1 MSSLSI
7 CYMSAI
13 KTKFQPEKR
22 VHKSRSMRRIRGVYV
37 IIIKL
42 RIYCNL
48 LNQQFAYAFAVDR
61 TATAFQYY
69 ILIYNI
75 KLGNFSIS
83 LIIHISFSLSLFFAL
98 LQLSLFH
105 AQLEVIAHCGKYSL
119 FFRTFPSY
127 IIYIRP
133 TDTHTY

>member
-1 MSSLSI
+1 
-7 CYMSAI
+7 MSAI

-75 KLGNFSIS
+75 KLGIFSTS
-83 LIIHISFSLSLFFAL
+83 LIIHISFSLPF

-119 FFRTFPSY
+119 FFRTFLSY

-133 TDTHTY
+133 TDKHTY